1 MIKITIFQRNN
12 ISYGFKIKGH
22 ALSREQ
28 MESET
33 GDVYDLVCNSI
44 SVLSQSTVIGVSEVL
59 KLPVKYDT
67 QDGFLHM
74 NLFNLNSE
82 EVKSAQVLLLTF
94 EKSLESIMKSLEVS
108 FGRNKCNQYI
118 KLLKKEVQDIC

>member
-1 MIKITIFQRNN
+1 MIKITIFKKDD

-33 GDVYDLVCNSI
+33 GDVYDLVCNSV
-44 SVLSQSTVIGVSEVL
+44 SVLSQSAVIGVAEVL

-67 QDGFLHM
+67 KDGFLHM
-74 NLFNLNSE
+74 NLFNLKAE
-82 EVKSAQVLLLTF
+82 EVKRAQVLLLTF
-94 EKSLESIMKSLEVS
+94 EKSLESVIMSLEAS
-108 FGRNKCNQYI
+108 FGKKKCNEYI
-118 KLLKKEVQDIC
+118 KLLKEEVQDIC